1 MRRTRATATAAAA
14 TAATASAGTARR
26 GVVIAGAG
34 PVGLAASAL
43 LARYGVPSVVL
54 ERAKGLPDHP
64 QVEVHLESI
73 DISD

>member
-1 MRRTRATATAAAA
+1 MRRTRAVAAAA
-14 TAATASAGTARR
+14 TARR

-54 ERAKGLPDHP
+54 ERAEGLPDHP
-64 QVEVHLESI
+64 QVIFRRLGRPTNHWI
-73 DISD
+73 Q